1 MPNILKRVFFFFLQI
16 IQYENSVLSTSLYSL
31 AGIRN
36 VHVLSRKNI
45 MIFGE
50 KKSFFG
56 NKQVFEIKVPPG
68 PKYMPDDLNS
78 LFTYGDSFQP

>member
-1 MPNILKRVFFFFLQI
+1 
-16 IQYENSVLSTSLYSL
+16 
-31 AGIRN
+31 
-36 VHVLSRKNI
+36 